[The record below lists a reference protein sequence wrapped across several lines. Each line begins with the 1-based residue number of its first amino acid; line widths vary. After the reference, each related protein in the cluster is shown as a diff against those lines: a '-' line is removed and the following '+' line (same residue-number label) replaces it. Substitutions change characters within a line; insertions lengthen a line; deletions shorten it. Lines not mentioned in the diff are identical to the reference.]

1 AIDGDSQD
9 MNLLQFIWWTS
20 VVLAL
25 SSLMVMVILVVRRML
40 DERRVQQE
48 LHVRGVI
55 QKILFSYMNS
65 DWMSGQKDL
74 SNLMHMN
81 RSAQKVLRTLTI
93 DLCHLIQGQER
104 QQLTSLLTRS
114 GFRDECLQDLRS
126 KKPEDRR
133 SAASALQ
140 LFNDATTT
148 QALLDALSEEDG
160 QVRLAAANSLK
171 IINALPE
178 PRVLIRRLEEKA
190 LLNSRDARTLFR
202 DMARRTPLTLRQLA
216 ADPGNSVQL
225 RTVLAD
231 ALSEASDFRVLEDLY
246 RFANDEDLNVRTTAL
261 RSLGTLQHPDAG
273 LVVKHALCDEHWQVR
288 AVAAGA
294 AGQIGLEQLI
304 PELTTLIDDSS
315 WWVRFRSAEALSQL
329 GTLGQQALRD
339 RASVIS
345 SINDNAGG
353 RMAALLLDEH
363 GLHELIPFSDADT
376 SEATPPEEL
385 SHA

>member
-1 AIDGDSQD
+1 
-9 MNLLQFIWWTS
+9 MNLLQLIWWIS
-20 VVLAL
+20 LVLAL
-25 SSLMVMVILVVRRML
+25 SSLMVMVILVLRRMR
-40 DERRVQQE
+40 DERRADQE

-55 QKILFSYMNS
+55 QKILFSYMSS

-74 SNLMHMN
+74 SNLMHLN
-81 RSAQKVLRTLTI
+81 RSAQQVLRTLTI

-126 KKPEDRR
+126 KKIEDRR

-140 LFNDATTT
+140 LFSDATTT
-148 QALLDALSEEDG
+148 QALLSALNEDDG
-160 QVRLAAANSLK
+160 RLRLAAANSLK
-171 IINALPE
+171 IIDALPE
-178 PRVLIRRLEEKA
+178 PRVLVQKLEEKD
-190 LLNSRDARTLFR
+190 LLHSRDVRTLFR
-202 DMARRTPLTLRQLA
+202 DMARRTPLSLRQLA
-216 ADPGNSVQL
+216 AAPDNSVQL

-231 ALSEASDFRVLEDLY
+231 AMSEASDFRVLEDLY

-261 RSLGTLQHPDAG
+261 RSLGTLQHPDARS
-273 LVVKHALCDEHWQVR
+273 VVKQALDDVHWQVR

-294 AGQIGLEQLI
+294 AGQIGLEPLI
-304 PELTTLIDDSS
+304 PQLTTLVDDSS

-329 GTLGQQALRD
+329 GASGQQALRD

-376 SEATPPEEL
+376 SEPTATEEP